1 MIEWNSSRP
10 QMDFEV
16 KVGLMSV
23 IVRGATREEAINNA
37 RMKLSQDLPRMW
49 DVIHGLDDSRFDVT
63 CKAENN

>member
-23 IVRGATREEAINNA
+23 IVRGATREEAITNA
-37 RMKLSQDLPRMW
+37 RVKLCQDLPRMW
-49 DVIHGLDDSRFDVT
+49 DVIHGLDNSRFDVT
-63 CKAENN
+63 CVETN

>member
-16 KVGLMSV
+16 TVGLMSV
-23 IVRGATREEAINNA
+23 VVRGASREEAITNA

-49 DVIHGLDDSRFDVT
+49 DVIHGLEDSRFNVI
-63 CKAENN
+63 CKN